1 MGPGEAIAAVA
12 FAGVAIGVL
21 ILIGTTVR
29 RWIDYQHRKLELQ
42 AQSQDTSRQAR
53 QLKITCVGGA

>member
-21 ILIGTTVR
+21 ITMGTSFQR
-29 RWIDYQHRKLELQ
+29 
-42 AQSQDTSRQAR
+42 
-53 QLKITCVGGA
+53 